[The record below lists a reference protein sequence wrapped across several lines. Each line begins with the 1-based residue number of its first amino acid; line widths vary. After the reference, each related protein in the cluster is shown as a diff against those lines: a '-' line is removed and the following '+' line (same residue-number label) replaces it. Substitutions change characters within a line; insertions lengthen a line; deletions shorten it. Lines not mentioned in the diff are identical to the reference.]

1 MTPLR
6 STCAAVL
13 ILALA
18 GCAGNSGS
26 IRWDSGVQQVFE
38 KAQVL
43 PGHRYFTAGSDTSP
57 DAILALREDR
67 PLRTDLWRQVAMTP
81 EILTRL
87 VDRMR
92 GTRIDGPYGGVVLD
106 DGKTNIGLWYS
117 LYKPPP
123 VKLLDD
129 GGVIIDLPVQR
140 MDGEPSPLGVRG
152 R

>member
-1 MTPLR
+1 VTPLR

-57 DAILALREDR
+57 DAILALREER
-67 PLRTDLWRQVAMTP
+67 PLRTDRWRQVAMTP
-81 EILTRL
+81 EILIRL

-106 DGKTNIGLWYS
+106 DGKTKIGVWYS

-129 GGVIIDLPVQR
+129 GGVIINLPTDR
-140 MDGEPSPLGVRG
+140 IDSDPMNSGGRG